1 MQMLSELVKLS
12 CPTSLNWHSFMIAKN
27 IQSPKILF
35 PYEKKINYKNAT
47 HNIGYV
53 YSNER
58 KKEYKLDT
66 LRYPVLVDR
75 PSLTSKQTE
84 CTDIHLLIK
93 ILQISCTQ

>member
-12 CPTSLNWHSFMIAKN
+12 CPTSLNWHSFQFNHQKFSFLMK
-27 IQSPKILF
+27 
-35 PYEKKINYKNAT
+35 KKINYKNAT
-47 HNIGYV
+47 HNIGYI

-66 LRYPVLVDR
+66 LRYPVLVNR

-84 CTDIHLLIK
+84 CTDIQLLIK